1 MGASHCSL
9 FPSLNHKTN
18 PKRRASNDPKNS
30 PRAFEWGISY
40 VSTLGSRAD
49 WQTRSRRCLVNDNS
63 DIIHKTKVSPT
74 VSNFNPCPQDC
85 TSSPSSVVVF
95 LFFDW
100 WDSLQQNMVLLVYR
114 QGSCSMIFPSANSLV
129 ILWTSTRFI
138 SSHHLWASLQERHTG
153 AFGIWPQ
160 TCLCRPLQKGEW
172 PWMGNPFDWP
182 LERKVHQPIASMV

>member
-1 MGASHCSL
+1 
-9 FPSLNHKTN
+9 
-18 PKRRASNDPKNS
+18 
-30 PRAFEWGISY
+30 
-40 VSTLGSRAD
+40 
-49 WQTRSRRCLVNDNS
+49 
-63 DIIHKTKVSPT
+63 
-74 VSNFNPCPQDC
+74 
-85 TSSPSSVVVF
+85 
-95 LFFDW
+95 
-100 WDSLQQNMVLLVYR
+100 MVLLVYR

-182 LERKVHQPIASMV
+182 LERKVHQPIASIVEILGNCWMYGWYMEVSWNRGTPNHPFIDGFWITKTIQLFGVPPWLWKHPYQNIFSYESRSMVKYTARWWFGTFLIFSIYWE